1 MLRETI
7 GYSTFS
13 GTYLVG
19 VFIITLGVAAA
30 VALLSSKQISK
41 WPLINNRKPYE
52 LTLAQA
58 KKRFYHN
65 LDQLCQLGFQTSRN
79 GFRLVTDS
87 GTHLVLAPK
96 YLRDIRVHPDLLFG
110 PVVNH
115 EFSGH
120 IRGFEPFGKSAV
132 SGPIFQNLLTKKMVI
147 ALGDTIAPLVEAAG
161 PAIEKGFTEEREWH
175 AITLLGPLRRIVT
188 QCSSRVFVS
197 DELWQDP
204 AWADVAADYT
214 ATASKTADALRQWPP
229 LLRPL
234 AANFIPGVWKMRA
247 QLRKARGLM
256 EPVHEKRREEKAKL
270 AAQGKQAPRIAS
282 DVMEWFEECSR
293 GQEYD
298 MTAAHLGL
306 DFVAISSTAD
316 MITQLIYDLCG
327 QEQLLKDLRQEI
339 ISVLGE
345 NGWSK
350 TSLYK
355 LRLLDS
361 VMKESLRLKPS
372 ITGLRRY
379 AQKDLVLS
387 DGSKVSKGTL
397 VIVSGHHMVD
407 AESDVY
413 PQADVF
419 DGYRFY
425 RLRQN
430 SDQDTWKQSAA
441 ASVQHI
447 GFGYGQHACPGR
459 FFASHQ
465 VKILMCHILLKYDF
479 QLPSG
484 ESPTPYLRG
493 FNYNADPSTQVLIKR
508 RQEEIPL

>member
-1 MLRETI
+1 MLHELI

-13 GTYLVG
+13 GTCLV
-19 VFIITLGVAAA
+19 VFIITLGATAIA
-30 VALLSSKQISK
+30 TLRSSEQISK
-41 WPLINNRKPYE
+41 WPLINNRRIYE

-58 KKRFYHN
+58 KRRFYYN
-65 LDQLCQLGFQTSRN
+65 LDQLCQLGFQKSRD

-96 YLRDIRVHPDLLFG
+96 YLHDIRVQPNLVFG

-115 EFSGH
+115 EFNGH

-132 SGPIFQNLLTKKMVI
+132 AGPIFQNLLKKKMVI
-147 ALGDTIAPLVEAAG
+147 ALGDIIEPLVEAAG
-161 PAIEKGFTEEREWH
+161 PAISKGFADRREWH
-175 AITLLGPLRRIVT
+175 TITLLGPLRKIIT
-188 QCSSRVFVS
+188 QCSSRIFVS
-197 DELWQDP
+197 EELWQDP
-204 AWADVAADYT
+204 AWVDVVADYT
-214 ATASKTADALRQWPP
+214 ATASRTADALRQWPP
-229 LLRPL
+229 FIRPL
-234 AANFIPGVWKMRA
+234 AAHFIPGVWKMRA
-247 QLRKARGLM
+247 QIKKARGM
-256 EPVHEKRREEKAKL
+256 MNPVYEKRREENARL
-270 AAQGKQAPRIAS
+270 ATQGKEVPRRAS
-282 DVMEWFEECSR
+282 DVMDWFEECSR

-327 QEQLLKDLRQEI
+327 QERLLNDLRQEI
-339 ISVLGE
+339 ISVLGD
-345 NGWSK
+345 NGWNK
-350 TSLYK
+350 ASLYK

-379 AQKDLVLS
+379 AQTDVVLS
-387 DGSKVSKGTL
+387 DGTKVSKGTL
-397 VIVSGHHMVD
+397 VIVSGHHMLET
-407 AESDVY
+407 ESGIY

-425 RLRQN
+425 RLRQV
-430 SDQDTWKQSAA
+430 SDQDTWKQFASA
-441 ASVQHI
+441 SEKHI

-465 VKILMCHILLKYDF
+465 VKILMCHILLRYDF
-479 QLPSG
+479 QLPGG
-484 ESPTPYLRG
+484 EPPRPYLRG
-493 FNYNADPSTQVLIKR
+493 FNFNADPSTEVLIRR
-508 RQEEIPL
+508 RQEEITL